1 MESFFGIGGPELL
14 LILVLATVILGPLRM
29 IQAARQLG
37 RLMRDLRNYYTELTK
52 GLNEEL
58 AALSEL
64 EASVRD
70 EVNSAMP
77 KPEELQVSLPASES
91 TAQSGPGRIDTFQP
105 DSGSSVPDLAEALQ
119 PRISSS
125 EPEAT
130 GAIQPDTGSSIPG
143 SAEASQ
149 SDIATSES
157 GRGEAIPLDSGSGV
171 PDRVEALEPATHPG
185 GSDTTEVI
193 QPGATSSV
201 PGTAESLQ
209 PEISSSESETIE
221 E

>member
-91 TAQSGPGRIDTFQP
+91 IAQSGPGRMDTIQP
-105 DSGSSVPDLAEALQ
+105 DSGSSVPGTVESLQ
-119 PRISSS
+119 PEISSS
-125 EPEAT
+125 ESEAT

-143 SAEASQ
+143 PAESSQ
-149 SDIATSES
+149 PDMAVSES
-157 GRGEAIPLDSGSGV
+157 SRGEAIPLDSSSSV
-171 PDRVEALEPATHPG
+171 PDAVKALEPETRPG
-185 GSDTTEVI
+185 GSDTTQAI
-193 QPGATSSV
+193 QPDSGSSV
-201 PGTAESLQ
+201 PGTVESLQ
-209 PEISSSESETIE
+209 PEISSGESETIE